1 MAGISG
7 APFAEL
13 RAFRDAAAIPF
24 PLLSDPDG
32 VALRALGVY
41 HKHRPDRGHLA
52 RPSALVFG
60 RDGRLFR
67 RRIVRYF
74 RPSVGTLLADVDA
87 AEAASGSGSTRAHAS
102 R

>member
-7 APFAEL
+7 APFTAL
-13 RAFRDAAAIPF
+13 RAFREAAAIPF
-24 PLLSDPDG
+24 PLLADPDG
-32 VALRALGVY
+32 TALRALGVY

-52 RPSALVFG
+52 RPSSLVFG

-67 RRIVRYF
+67 RRVVLYF
-74 RPSVGTLLADVDA
+74 RPSVDTLLADLDA
-87 AEAASGSGSTRAHAS
+87 SSSASGSTRAQAS